1 MVLDSRGWT
10 SSVVGN
16 VSKWI
21 NLDSACARSRL
32 AAEKVFKQEI
42 AWATHLSVPAVVL
55 PALRNHTSC
64 ANYARVLNQS
74 ATQAQ
79 YLQVNACSSMLLT
92 WIPSHVCWPLVLGAY
107 PFDLRSRARV
117 SAARPC
123 CHRGCEPVGG
133 TRHCGWNGDLQLFSS
148 TMHHAI
154 GLGCAAL
161 HV

>member
-21 NLDSACARSRL
+21 NLDSSCARSRL
-32 AAEKVFKQEI
+32 TAEKVFKQEI

-55 PALRNHTSC
+55 PALRNHSSC
-64 ANYARVLNQS
+64 ANYARILIQS

-79 YLQVNACSSMLLT
+79 YLQVMLGIVQLVDYAGPLRLST
-92 WIPSHVCWPLVLGAY
+92 RLYWIVLLVLGAY
-107 PFDLRSRARV
+107 PIDLRSRTRP

-123 CHRGCEPVGG
+123 RHRGCEPVGG
-133 TRHCGWNGDLQLFSS
+133 MNYHFAADTRSD
-148 TMHHAI
+148 T
-154 GLGCAAL
+154 
-161 HV
+161 

>member
-21 NLDSACARSRL
+21 NLDSSCARSRL

-79 YLQVNACSSMLLT
+79 YLQVNPLAATCRLMWISSHIVLAHV
-92 WIPSHVCWPLVLGAY
+92 ISFGCVSH
-107 PFDLRSRARV
+107 
-117 SAARPC
+117 
-123 CHRGCEPVGG
+123 
-133 TRHCGWNGDLQLFSS
+133 
-148 TMHHAI
+148 
-154 GLGCAAL
+154 
-161 HV
+161 